1 MFIALILS
9 LSLLAGCGN
18 SSALKRRRLAMDVF
32 DISAREYRRNWEYYD
47 MLLKTDG
54 SYDTY
59 FQEESEKERIKA
71 EKTADAEIK
80 DAFDLLNLYDPVNN
94 GEDRL
99 MLERHNTFSL
109 DTIMEHLS
117 RHIGSF
123 SETSRYH
130 LISAIKKEDLY
141 YTDEVN
147 ANLALY
153 SGFSY
158 ISPGS
163 AQNAKAMIGGE
174 EKTFM
179 WPELSLSAG
188 DALVACY
195 CEREYADSFS
205 TDLFRVSNLRTCLP
219 CYLYES
225 DSAPE
230 GTLQITFTNQD
241 VRLHY
246 VSAINGDPVLKSPL
260 LEKITDDEEEAI
272 YIVRGEPNETVVL
285 EGELF
290 FDEIDN
296 SGVVETKF
304 KGTSYVFDVDEVY
317 EYKIGDRPEVDGSYS
332 ILMDQNTD
340 PVPPGLY
347 MFHGFPLRIIR

>member
-1 MFIALILS
+1 MKRLIALFIALILS

-18 SSALKRRRLAMDVF
+18 STMSKYRRLAMDVF

-47 MLLKTDG
+47 MLLKTD
-54 SYDTY
+54 SSFDAY
-59 FQEESEKERIKA
+59 FQKES
-71 EKTADAEIK
+71 EKTADAGMK
-80 DAFDLLNLYDPVNN
+80 DAFDQLNLYDPVNN

-99 MLERHNTFSL
+99 MLERHNTFPL

-130 LISAIKKEDLY
+130 LISAIKKEDLF

-219 CYLYES
+219 CYLYVS

-241 VRLHY
+241 VRLHF
-246 VSAINGDPVLKSPL
+246 VSAINGEPVLQSPL
-260 LEKITDDEEEAI
+260 LEKITDGEEEEAI
-272 YIVRGEPNETVVL
+272 YIVRGEPTETVVL

-296 SGVVETKF
+296 PGVVETKF

-317 EYKIGDRPEVDGSYS
+317 EYKIGDRPDVDGSYS